1 MTELKSYYVDLED
14 GYDEGDN
21 YFCDNKMYEI
31 VRIDDADCLM
41 EVKEIQTICTVK
53 NIKKS

>member
-14 GYDEGDN
+14 GYAEGDN

-31 VRIDDADCLM
+31 VRIDDANYLM
-41 EVKEIQTICTVK
+41 EVREVKTNCTE
-53 NIKKS
+53 SL